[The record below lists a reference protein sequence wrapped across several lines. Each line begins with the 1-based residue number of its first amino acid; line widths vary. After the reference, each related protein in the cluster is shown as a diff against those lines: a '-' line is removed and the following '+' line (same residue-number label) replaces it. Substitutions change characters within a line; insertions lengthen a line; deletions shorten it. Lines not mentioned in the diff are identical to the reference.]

1 MKKESTRC
9 KTKKPKS
16 STTTCKIKIYSKPI
30 SLKKEIINKNANN
43 TIDTT
48 TNIII
53 ETLIESFLKATDEY
67 CDNTNSF
74 HKTDDIPNS
83 PPSSTQESGN
93 YRSDSIHRA
102 FVFKRFRPG
111 GTSRFTYFTLQKKNW
126 DKVLFYT
133 IHATF
138 VEESDRG

>member
-16 STTTCKIKIYSKPI
+16 STTTCKIKINSKPI
-30 SLKKEIINKNANN
+30 SLKKEITNKNANN

-53 ETLIESFLKATDEY
+53 ETLIGESFLKATDEY
-67 CDNTNSF
+67 CDNTNSY

-83 PPSSTQESGN
+83 QPLTTPESAN
-93 YRSDSIHRA
+93 YPHR
-102 FVFKRFRPG
+102 
-111 GTSRFTYFTLQKKNW
+111 
-126 DKVLFYT
+126 
-133 IHATF
+133 
-138 VEESDRG
+138 